1 MATID
6 VEQIIKGIRLL
17 QQVQEQLRA
26 KELSPEGAW
35 IHQYQVTRSYPSGN
49 VETYC
54 YAKWQA
60 KQPIFSKKPKSHRRS
75 QPPQHKHEFTCH
87 QHIGRVSSTTGL
99 GMDEA
104 VKAAY
109 IAWNNRKKLTEVEQ
123 ALREIQT
130 ILEKTEVELGEM
142 EDESV
147 LEKNK

>member
-6 VEQIIKGIRLL
+6 IEPIMKGIRRL
-17 QQVQEQLRA
+17 QQVQEQLQAR
-26 KELSPEGAW
+26 ELSPEGAW

-60 KQPIFSKKPKSHRRS
+60 KLPIFSKKPKRHKRS
-75 QPPQHKHEFTCH
+75 QQPEHKPAFTCH

-104 VKAAY
+104 VRAAY
-109 IAWNNRKKLTEVEQ
+109 NAWNNRKKLTEVEQ
-123 ALREIQT
+123 ALTEIQKV
-130 ILEKTEVELGEM
+130 LEKTEGQIGKM
-142 EDESV
+142 EDKSV

>member
-6 VEQIIKGIRLL
+6 VEQIIKGIRRL
-17 QQVQEQLRA
+17 QQVQAQLQA
-26 KELSPEGAW
+26 EELSPQGAW

-60 KQPIFSKKPKSHRRS
+60 KLPIFSKKPKRHRRS
-75 QPPQHKHEFTCH
+75 QPPEQKPAFTCH

-99 GMDEA
+99 GMDEE

-109 IAWNNRKKLTEVEQ
+109 IAWNNRTRLREVEQ
-123 ALREIQT
+123 ALQEIQSV
-130 ILEKTEVELGEM
+130 LEKTEVELGKM
-142 EDESV
+142 QD
-147 LEKNK
+147 